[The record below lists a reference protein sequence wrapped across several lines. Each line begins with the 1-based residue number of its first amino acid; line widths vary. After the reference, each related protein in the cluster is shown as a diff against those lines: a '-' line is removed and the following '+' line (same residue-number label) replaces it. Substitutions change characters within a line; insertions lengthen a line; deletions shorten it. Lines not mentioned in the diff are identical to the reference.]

1 MTRTLRTA
9 AKTYAAGAAA
19 AVLTFLFTNTFF
31 KNETLWDDAFAGA
44 FVAILVIGFMYQ
56 REIARREVEKQ
67 RFDAF
72 RATMVTVQDILGNFL
87 SSVQLVH
94 MEYEG
99 VLPPESLQLFEQL
112 VNQAAAHLKALADLD
127 RLETKPMAIG
137 AGIKYPEPEV
147 PPPHIPE
154 TFPHR
159 HL

>member
-1 MTRTLRTA
+1 MTRTRRTA
-9 AKTYAAGAAA
+9 ARIYAAGAAA
-19 AVLTFLFTNTFF
+19 AVLTFLFTDTLF

-56 REIARREVEKQ
+56 KELARREVEKQ

-87 SSVQLVH
+87 TSVQLVH

-112 VNQAAAHLKALADLD
+112 VNQASAHLKALGDLD

-137 AGIKYPEPEV
+137 SGIKYPEPV
-147 PPPHIPE
+147 LPSPHIPE
-154 TFPHR
+154 TFHHR
-159 HL
+159 HQ